1 MKTVA
6 ILLAMSLK
14 LIKLAKTEKSI
25 DLLENDKD
33 VREIGIHLA
42 EVPHLIDPFDFAPAL
57 TLHSGFKQRTFETLI
72 ALLQIVF
79 LKVFLVYV
87 IAWATSF

>member
-6 ILLAMSLK
+6 TLLAMGFKLLK
-14 LIKLAKTEKSI
+14 SAKNEKSI
-25 DLLENDKD
+25 DVWENDKD

-57 TLHSGFKQRTFETLI
+57 TLHSGFK
-72 ALLQIVF
+72 
-79 LKVFLVYV
+79 
-87 IAWATSF
+87 